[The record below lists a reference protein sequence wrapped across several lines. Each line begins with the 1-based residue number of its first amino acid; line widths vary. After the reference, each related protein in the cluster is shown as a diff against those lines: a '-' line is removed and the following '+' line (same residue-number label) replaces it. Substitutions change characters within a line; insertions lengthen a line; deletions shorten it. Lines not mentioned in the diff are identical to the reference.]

1 MTDYWVPQLTAL
13 TPGGG
18 CYLNEVSLIQSYWRF
33 SPAQDNAPLHLKQ
46 ADFNQPN
53 WQHTFYGSNY
63 GKLLAIK
70 RVYDPTNL
78 FYATTAVGSEYWKV
92 ETDGRLCK
100 A

>member
-18 CYLNEVSLIQSYWRF
+18 CYLNEVSLIQAYWRL
-33 SPAQDNAPLHLKQ
+33 SPAQANAPSYLKQ

-53 WQHTFYGSNY
+53 WQQTFYGSNY
-63 GKLLAIK
+63 AKLLAIK
-70 RVYDPTNL
+70 NEYDPTHL
-78 FYATTAVGSEYWKV
+78 FYATTAVGSEFWTV